1 MHPRVVIFHIFLL
14 FFFNIGLSFKFNNKW
29 EIIILEDIYFFLIQ
43 FLFSLLKK

>member
-29 EIIILEDIYFFLIQ
+29 EIIILEDIYFFFNTVFI
-43 FLFSLLKK
+43 FTS